1 MYLQRCIIAT
11 PAPFGDPIAEAI
23 YSDTQAAKAACQEH
37 AKANGF
43 VVSVASSSSLRVLGV
58 YNPKGKD
65 STVHPSHQRQNTGN
79 IKTDCPYKCVARC
92 VDGGGGGWKLE
103 TVDNN
108 HNHGPV
114 ASPAALPQYRIAAM
128 SLEEL

>member
-1 MYLQRCIIAT
+1 MAT

-23 YSDTQAAKAACQEH
+23 YRDIKVAKAVCQEH

-65 STVHPSHQRQNTGN
+65 STVHPSHQRRNTGN

-92 VDGGGGGWKLE
+92 VDGGGGGGWKLE